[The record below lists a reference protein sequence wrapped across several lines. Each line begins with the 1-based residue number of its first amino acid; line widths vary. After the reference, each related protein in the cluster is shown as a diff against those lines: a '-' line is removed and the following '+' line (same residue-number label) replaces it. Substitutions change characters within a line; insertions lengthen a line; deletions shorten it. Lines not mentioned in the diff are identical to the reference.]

1 MTKEQQARFE
11 AKPLKRW
18 EPMEGSMLEQS
29 PTGWFVR
36 YEDYVAPRS
45 KVSSQSELIAALAGA
60 LKDAETRLSGQ
71 LNEHTMSGHKGAIL
85 TKIAAALAL
94 ARDLGVE

>member
-1 MTKEQQARFE
+1 MNAKQQARFE
-11 AKPLKRW
+11 AKPLTRW

-36 YEDYVAPRS
+36 YEDYVALRS
-45 KVSSQSELIAALAGA
+45 KVSSQSELIAALVGA
-60 LKDAETRLSGQ
+60 LELIVDDYSATDGYAEQ
-71 LNEHTMSGHKGAIL
+71 LVAKAE
-85 TKIAAALAL
+85 AALAL